1 MTDTKSTSGIYPRL
15 CLAYFCQ
22 FAIWGS
28 WAGALAG
35 YAGDTLKLPGL
46 QIGWLYAAIPLGAV
60 ISPLF
65 IGPIA
70 DRFFSAQKVVAF
82 LHAVG
87 GLCLLA
93 AGWLCASGNQTF
105 ASLMTLILLSG
116 VCFMP
121 TIALV
126 NTIVFKHLP
135 NPDKAPQVFVF
146 GTIGWIVINLFIAAF
161 CGGAKTP
168 NFFFVGG
175 AVSIFLAV
183 YSLSLPDTPPKG
195 ASAPRGK
202 GDALGLGALKLFKNP
217 SFAIFAICIFIASI
231 PACNYF
237 FASQVLFLTQRGYP
251 SPLAL
256 TTLNQFSELFFM
268 AMLPFFV
275 AKIGLKRVLLLGL
288 LAWSLRYFFFSQ
300 GGTHGFE
307 FSLAGLLLH
316 GLCYSF
322 LYVGAYMYADKVAPA
337 HLKAST
343 QSLMAFLLLGVGQT
357 LGSLGYGQ
365 LADTYPP
372 AIAEMQVAKNADKEN
387 TTGPLPPWAD
397 IKRADSAW
405 KYLDLGATVTN
416 MMKSDKD
423 KEEAEKAAPSD
434 LGVLLDVDKNN
445 VITKAELE
453 TVTKPI
459 TLDGVTYTK
468 ENLETIFGKI
478 AEMSKSTDGSVE
490 HSQWLAVQANDWKM
504 IFRIPAVFI
513 FVFFLLFAVLG
524 KDPVAPEDVAKKED
538 NAKTPAE

>member
-1 MTDTKSTSGIYPRL
+1 MESFMTDTKSSSGIYPRL
-15 CLAYFCQ
+15 CIAYFCQ

-35 YAGDTLKLPGL
+35 YAGDILKLPGV

-82 LHAVG
+82 LHFIG

-93 AGWLCASGNQTF
+93 AGWLCTSGQQTF

-135 NPDKAPQVFVF
+135 DANKAPRVFVF
-146 GTIGWIVINLFIAAF
+146 GTLGWIVINLFIAAF
-161 CGGAKTP
+161 CDGAKTP
-168 NFFFVGG
+168 KFFFVGG
-175 AVSIFLAV
+175 AVSIFLAL
-183 YSLSLPDTPPKG
+183 YSLTLPNTPPKG
-195 ASAPRGK
+195 APAPGEK
-202 GDALGLGALKLFKNP
+202 SDALGLGALKLFKNP
-217 SFAIFAICIFIASI
+217 TFAIFAICIFIASI

-237 FASQVLFLTQRGYP
+237 FAGQVLFLTQQGYP

-256 TTLNQFSELFFM
+256 TTVNQFSELFFM

-275 AKIGLKRVLLLGL
+275 TKIGLKRVLLLGL
-288 LAWSLRYFFFSQ
+288 LAWTLRYVCFAQ
-300 GGTHGFE
+300 GVFE
-307 FSLAGLLLH
+307 ITLFGLILH

-322 LYVGAYMYADKVAPA
+322 LYVGAYMYADKMAPA
-337 HLKAST
+337 DTKASV

-357 LGSLGYGQ
+357 LGSLGYGK

-372 AIAEMQVAKNADKEN
+372 EITSMTVAKIGDKEN
-387 TTGPLPPWAD
+387 VDGPLPAWAD

-405 KYLDLGATVTN
+405 KYLDLGATVTS
-416 MMKSDKD
+416 MMAKD
-423 KEEAEKAAPSD
+423 KGEAEAAAPSD
-434 LGVLLDVDKNN
+434 LGVLFDKDKNN
-445 VITKAELE
+445 VITKDELNAITE
-453 TVTKPI
+453 PI
-459 TLDGVTYTK
+459 TLDGVTYSK
-468 ENLETIFGKI
+468 ENLETIFAKI
-478 AEMSKSTDGSVE
+478 AEMSKSTDGSVT
-490 HSQWLAVQANDWKM
+490 HAQWLAVQSNNWKM
-504 IFRIPAVFI
+504 IWYLPAAFI
-513 FVFFLLFAVLG
+513 TVFFLIFLALG
-524 KDPVAPEDVAKKED
+524 KDPVPAEAEGKKENEA
-538 NAKTPAE
+538 NA

>member
-1 MTDTKSTSGIYPRL
+1 MTDTKSSSGIYPRL

-28 WAGALAG
+28 WAGALGG
-35 YAGDTLKLPGL
+35 YAGDILKLPAM

-82 LHAVG
+82 LHALG
-87 GLCLLA
+87 GLCLLT
-93 AGWLCASGNQTF
+93 AGWLCASEKQTF

-126 NTIVFKHLP
+126 NSIVFKHLP
-135 NPDKAPQVFVF
+135 NPDNAPRVFMF

-161 CGGAKTP
+161 CGGASTP

-195 ASAPRGK
+195 APAPGEK
-202 GDALGLGALKLFKNP
+202 SDALGLGALKLFKNP
-217 SFAIFAICIFIASI
+217 TFAIFAFCIFLGSI

-237 FASQVLFLTQRGYP
+237 FSAQVLFLTQRGYP

-256 TTLNQFSELFFM
+256 TTLNQFSEVFFM
-268 AMLPFFV
+268 ALLPLFV
-275 AKIGLKRVLLLGL
+275 TKIGLKRVLLLGL
-288 LAWSLRYFFFSQ
+288 LAWSLRYICFAQ
-300 GGTHGFE
+300 GGAYGFE
-307 FSLAGLLLH
+307 WALVGLILH

-322 LYVGAYMYADKVAPA
+322 LYVGAYMYADKKAPA
-337 HLKAST
+337 DLKASV
-343 QSLMAFLLLGVGQT
+343 QSLMAFLLLGVGQV

-365 LADTYPP
+365 IADKYPP
-372 AIAEMQVAKNADKEN
+372 EISSMTVAKHGDKEN
-387 TTGPLPPWAD
+387 AEGPLPPWAD

-405 KYLDLGATVTN
+405 KYLDLGATVTS
-416 MMKSDKD
+416 MMAKD
-423 KEEAEKAAPSD
+423 KEGADAVKAAPSD
-434 LGVLLDVDKNN
+434 LGVLLDTNKDN
-445 VITKAELE
+445 VITKEELNAITE
-453 TVTKPI
+453 PI
-459 TLDGVTYTK
+459 TLNGVTYTK

-478 AEMSKSTDGSVE
+478 AEMSKSTDGSVT
-490 HSQWLAVQANDWKM
+490 HAQWLAAQANDWKM
-504 IFRIPAVFI
+504 IFRLPAAFI
-513 FVFFLLFAVLG
+513 GVFFLLFLALG
-524 KDPVAPEDVAKKED
+524 KDPVVAKKDDEP
-538 NAKTPAE
+538 AAPAESEN